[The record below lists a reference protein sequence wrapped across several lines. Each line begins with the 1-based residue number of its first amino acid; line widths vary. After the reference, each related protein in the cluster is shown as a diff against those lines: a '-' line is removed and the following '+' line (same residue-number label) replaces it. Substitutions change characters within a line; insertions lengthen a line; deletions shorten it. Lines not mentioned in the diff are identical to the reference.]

1 LNKWHYE
8 HYYKTQNFIGG
19 DMSGPFKGVRVLEL
33 TSTVSGPF
41 AGMMLADQGAE
52 VIKIEPPGIGDLA
65 RFMGTIKEGMGAMF
79 STLNRNK
86 KCICLDFKNEE
97 DLSVLL
103 ELVSTADVLIE
114 NYRPG
119 IVKKL
124 GIDYQTLK
132 KIKPDLIYCSI
143 SGYGQSGPYKEKKV
157 YDPLIQGTV
166 GIPHAQNGEFPE
178 LIRTIIYDKV
188 TGLTSAQAISAALYQ
203 KANGEGGQYL
213 PISMMESALYY
224 NWPDLMMNHTFEEG
238 GINLGEL
245 ADLFEVYETKD
256 GGVVLIIIAN
266 DEVFTKFCEVFSL
279 SLHLDEKYNN
289 LVSRIINK
297 EELTEEINKI
307 TRKLS
312 SKELEDKMDNAEIS
326 ASLCNDLNKVHLD
339 PQVIEQGSIVEI
351 DHPELGKMRMPKPPA
366 NLKGQKEF
374 PRTLAPILGFDNR
387 QILEELKVENDIIVR
402 MEEREDQNRMLIKAM
417 MDAQNQSQNG

>member
-1 LNKWHYE
+1 
-8 HYYKTQNFIGG
+8 
-19 DMSGPFKGVRVLEL
+19 MSGPYKGVRVLEL

-41 AGMMLADQGAE
+41 AGMMLADQGAD

-65 RFMGTIKEGMGAMF
+65 RFMGTIKDGMGAMF

-97 DLSVLL
+97 DLEVLKK
-103 ELVSTADVLIE
+103 LVSTADVLIE

-124 GIDYQTLK
+124 GIDYESLS
-132 KIKPDLIYCSI
+132 KINPDLIYCSI

-166 GIPHAQNGEFPE
+166 GIPLAQNNQSPE

-203 KANGEGGQYL
+203 KAIGEGGQYL

-224 NWPDLMMNHTFEEG
+224 NWPDLMMNYTFDEG
-238 GINLGEL
+238 GVNIGEL
-245 ADLFEVYETKD
+245 ADLFEVYETND

-266 DEVFTKFCEVFSL
+266 DEVFTKFCIVFDL

-297 EELTEEINKI
+297 EELTIEINKV
-307 TRKLS
+307 TRSLS
-312 SKELEDKMDNAEIS
+312 SKELEDKMDREGIS
-326 ASLCNDLNKVHLD
+326 ASICNELNEVYKD
-339 PQVIEQGSIVEI
+339 PQVVEQGSITEI
-351 DHPELGKMRMPKPPA
+351 DHPELGIMRMPKPPA
-366 NLKGQKEF
+366 NLKGQSSF
-374 PRTLAPILGFDNR
+374 PRSLAPILGYNNR
-387 QILEELKVENDIIVR
+387 EVLSSINIDDDTIQR
-402 MEEREDQNRMLIKAM
+402 MEDREKQNREMLASLM
-417 MDAQNQSQNG
+417 QANEE

>member
-1 LNKWHYE
+1 
-8 HYYKTQNFIGG
+8 
-19 DMSGPFKGVRVLEL
+19 MSGPFKDVRVLEL

-65 RFMGTIKEGMGAMF
+65 RFMGTIKDGMGAMF

-86 KCICLDFKNEE
+86 KCICLDFKNED
-97 DLSVLL
+97 DLQVLMN
-103 ELVSTADVLIE
+103 LVATADVLIE

-124 GIDYQTLK
+124 GIDYDSLK
-132 KIKPDLIYCSI
+132 EIKPDLIYCSI
-143 SGYGQSGPYKEKKV
+143 SGYGQSGPYVEKKV

-166 GIPHAQNGEFPE
+166 GIPNAQSSVFPE

-224 NWPDLMMNHTFEEG
+224 NWPDLMMNYTFEEG
-238 GINLGEL
+238 GLNIGEL
-245 ADLFEVYETKD
+245 ADLFEVYKTLD

-266 DEVFTKFCEVFSL
+266 DEIFTKFCTTFDVN
-279 SLHLDEKYNN
+279 LHLEEKYSN
-289 LVSRIINK
+289 LVSRIVHR
-297 EELTEEINKI
+297 EELTKEINKI
-307 TRKLS
+307 TSKLK
-312 SKELEDKMDNAEIS
+312 SKELEKIMDEEGIS
-326 ASLCNDLNKVHLD
+326 ASICNDLSEVHLD
-339 PQVIEQGSIVEI
+339 PQVVEQNSIVEI
-351 DHPELGKMRMPKPPA
+351 DHPELGIMRMPKPPA
-366 NLKGQKEF
+366 NLKGQGIF
-374 PRTLAPILGFDNR
+374 PRSLAPILGSDNKEVLSS
-387 QILEELKVENDIIVR
+387 INVDDDTIKR
-402 MEEREDQNRMLIKAM
+402 MEDREKQNRELLASLMEAAE
-417 MDAQNQSQNG
+417 AQK

>member
-1 LNKWHYE
+1 
-8 HYYKTQNFIGG
+8 
-19 DMSGPFKGVRVLEL
+19 MSGPFKGVRVLEL

-65 RFMGTIKEGMGAMF
+65 RFMGTIKDGMGAMF

-97 DLSVLL
+97 DLSVLMQ
-103 ELVSTADVLIE
+103 LVSTADVLIE

-124 GIDYQTLK
+124 GIDYETLK

-166 GIPHAQNGEFPE
+166 GIPHAQNSEFPE

-213 PISMMESALYY
+213 PVSMMESALYY
-224 NWPDLMMNHTFEEG
+224 NWPDLMMNHTFDEG

-279 SLHLDEKYNN
+279 SLHKDEKYNN
-289 LVSRIINK
+289 LVSRIVNK
-297 EELTEEINKI
+297 EELTKEINKI
-307 TRKLS
+307 TRNLS
-312 SKELEDKMDNAEIS
+312 SKELEDKMDNEGIS
-326 ASLCNDLNKVHLD
+326 ASICNNLNEVHLD

-387 QILEELKVENDIIVR
+387 QILEELKIDNDIIER
-402 MEEREDQNRMLIKAM
+402 MEERENQNRMLIKAM

>member
-1 LNKWHYE
+1 
-8 HYYKTQNFIGG
+8 
-19 DMSGPFKGVRVLEL
+19 MSGPYKGVRVLEL

-41 AGMMLADQGAE
+41 AGMMLADQGAD

-65 RFMGTIKEGMGAMF
+65 RFMGTIKDGMGAMF

-97 DLSVLL
+97 DLEVLKK
-103 ELVSTADVLIE
+103 LVSTADVLIE

-124 GIDYQTLK
+124 GIDYESLS
-132 KIKPDLIYCSI
+132 KINPDLIYCSI

-166 GIPHAQNGEFPE
+166 GIPLAQNNQSPE

-203 KANGEGGQYL
+203 KAIGEGGQYL

-224 NWPDLMMNHTFEEG
+224 NWPDLMMNYTFDEG
-238 GINLGEL
+238 GVNIGEL
-245 ADLFEVYETKD
+245 ADLFEVYETND

-266 DEVFTKFCEVFSL
+266 DEVFTKFCTIFDL

-297 EELTEEINKI
+297 EELTVEINKV
-307 TRKLS
+307 TRSLS
-312 SKELEDKMDNAEIS
+312 SKELEDKMDLEGIS
-326 ASLCNDLNKVHLD
+326 ASICNELNEVYKD
-339 PQVIEQGSIVEI
+339 PQVVEQGSITEI
-351 DHPELGKMRMPKPPA
+351 DHPELGIMRMPKPPA
-366 NLKGQKEF
+366 NLKGQSSF
-374 PRTLAPILGFDNR
+374 PRSLAPILGYDNR
-387 QILEELKVENDIIVR
+387 EVLSSINIDDDTIQR
-402 MEEREDQNRMLIKAM
+402 MEDREKQNREMLASLM
-417 MDAQNQSQNG
+417 QANEE

>member
-1 LNKWHYE
+1 
-8 HYYKTQNFIGG
+8 
-19 DMSGPFKGVRVLEL
+19 MSGPYKGVRVLEL

-41 AGMMLADQGAE
+41 AGMMLADQGAD

-65 RFMGTIKEGMGAMF
+65 RFMGTIKDGMGAMF

-97 DLSVLL
+97 DLEVLKK
-103 ELVSTADVLIE
+103 LVSTADVLIE

-124 GIDYQTLK
+124 GIDYESLS
-132 KIKPDLIYCSI
+132 KINPDLIYCSI

-166 GIPHAQNGEFPE
+166 GIPLAQNNQSPE

-203 KANGEGGQYL
+203 KAIGEGGQYL

-224 NWPDLMMNHTFEEG
+224 NWPDLMMNYTFDEG
-238 GINLGEL
+238 GVNIGEL
-245 ADLFEVYETKD
+245 ADLFEVYETND

-266 DEVFTKFCEVFSL
+266 DEVFTKFCTVFDL

-297 EELTEEINKI
+297 EELTIEINKV
-307 TRKLS
+307 TRSLS
-312 SKELEDKMDNAEIS
+312 SKELEDKMDREGIS
-326 ASLCNDLNKVHLD
+326 ASICNELNEVYQD
-339 PQVIEQGSIVEI
+339 PQVVEQGSITEI
-351 DHPELGKMRMPKPPA
+351 DHPELGIMRMPKPPA
-366 NLKGQKEF
+366 NLKGQGSF
-374 PRTLAPILGFDNR
+374 PRSLAPILGHDNR
-387 QILEELKVENDIIVR
+387 EVLSSINIDDDTIQR
-402 MEEREDQNRMLIKAM
+402 MEDREKQNREMLASLM
-417 MDAQNQSQNG
+417 QANEE

>member
-1 LNKWHYE
+1 
-8 HYYKTQNFIGG
+8 
-19 DMSGPFKGVRVLEL
+19 MSGPYKGVRVLEL

-41 AGMMLADQGAE
+41 AGMMLADQGAD

-65 RFMGTIKEGMGAMF
+65 RFMGTIKDGMGAMF

-97 DLSVLL
+97 DLEVLKK
-103 ELVSTADVLIE
+103 LVSTADVLIE

-124 GIDYQTLK
+124 GIDYESLS
-132 KIKPDLIYCSI
+132 KINPDLIYCSI

-166 GIPHAQNGEFPE
+166 GIPLAQNNQSPE

-203 KANGEGGQYL
+203 KAIGEGGQYL

-224 NWPDLMMNHTFEEG
+224 NWPDLMMNYTFDEG
-238 GINLGEL
+238 GVNIGEL
-245 ADLFEVYETKD
+245 ADLFEVYETND

-266 DEVFTKFCEVFSL
+266 DEVFTKFCTVFDL

-297 EELTEEINKI
+297 EELTIEINKV
-307 TRKLS
+307 TRLLS
-312 SKELEDKMDNAEIS
+312 SKDLEDKMDREGIS
-326 ASLCNDLNKVHLD
+326 ASICNELNEVYKD
-339 PQVIEQGSIVEI
+339 PQVVEQGSIAEI
-351 DHPELGKMRMPKPPA
+351 NHPELGIMRMPKPPA
-366 NLKGQKEF
+366 NLKGQGSF
-374 PRTLAPILGFDNR
+374 PRSLAPILGYDNR
-387 QILEELKVENDIIVR
+387 EVLSSINIDDDTIQR
-402 MEEREDQNRMLIKAM
+402 MEDREKQNREMLASLM
-417 MDAQNQSQNG
+417 QANEE

>member
-1 LNKWHYE
+1 
-8 HYYKTQNFIGG
+8 
-19 DMSGPFKGVRVLEL
+19 MSGPFKGVRVLEL

-65 RFMGTIKEGMGAMF
+65 RFMGTIKDGMGAMF

-97 DLSVLL
+97 DLSVLMQ
-103 ELVSTADVLIE
+103 LVSTADVLIE

-124 GIDYQTLK
+124 GIDYETLK

-166 GIPHAQNGEFPE
+166 GIPHAQNSEFPE

-213 PISMMESALYY
+213 PVSMMESALYY

-279 SLHLDEKYNN
+279 SLHQDEKYNN
-289 LVSRIINK
+289 LVSRIVNK
-297 EELTEEINKI
+297 EELTKEINKI
-307 TRKLS
+307 TRNLS
-312 SKELEDKMDNAEIS
+312 SKELEDKMDNEGIS
-326 ASLCNDLNKVHLD
+326 ASICNDLNEVHLD

-387 QILEELKVENDIIVR
+387 QILEELKIENDIIDR
-402 MEEREDQNRMLIKAM
+402 MEERENQNRMLIKAM

>member
-1 LNKWHYE
+1 
-8 HYYKTQNFIGG
+8 
-19 DMSGPFKGVRVLEL
+19 MSGPYKGVRVLEL

-41 AGMMLADQGAE
+41 AGMMLADQGAD

-65 RFMGTIKEGMGAMF
+65 RFMGTIKDGMGAMF

-97 DLSVLL
+97 DLEVLKK
-103 ELVSTADVLIE
+103 LVSTADVLIE

-124 GIDYQTLK
+124 GIDYESLS
-132 KIKPDLIYCSI
+132 KINPDLIYCSI

-166 GIPHAQNGEFPE
+166 GIPLAQNNQSPE

-203 KANGEGGQYL
+203 KAIGEGGQYL

-224 NWPDLMMNHTFEEG
+224 NWPDLMMNYTFDEG
-238 GINLGEL
+238 GVNIGEL
-245 ADLFEVYETKD
+245 ADLFEVYETND

-266 DEVFTKFCEVFSL
+266 DEVFTKFCIVFDL

-297 EELTEEINKI
+297 EELTIEINKV
-307 TRKLS
+307 TRSLS
-312 SKELEDKMDNAEIS
+312 SKELEDKMDREGIS
-326 ASLCNDLNKVHLD
+326 ASICNELNEVYKD
-339 PQVIEQGSIVEI
+339 PQVVEQGSISEI
-351 DHPELGKMRMPKPPA
+351 DHPELGIMRMPKPPA
-366 NLKGQKEF
+366 NLKGQSSF
-374 PRTLAPILGFDNR
+374 PRSLAPILGYNNR
-387 QILEELKVENDIIVR
+387 EVLSSINIDDDTIQR
-402 MEEREDQNRMLIKAM
+402 MEDREKQNREMLASLM
-417 MDAQNQSQNG
+417 QANEE

>member
-1 LNKWHYE
+1 
-8 HYYKTQNFIGG
+8 
-19 DMSGPFKGVRVLEL
+19 MSGPFKGVRVLEL

-103 ELVSTADVLIE
+103 ELVSTADILIE

-124 GIDYQTLK
+124 GIDYETLK

-307 TRKLS
+307 TRNLS
-312 SKELEDKMDNAEIS
+312 SKELEDKMDNEGIS
-326 ASLCNDLNKVHLD
+326 ASLCNDLNKVYLD

-387 QILEELKVENDIIVR
+387 QILEELKIDNGIIER

-417 MDAQNQSQNG
+417 MDAQNQSQDD

>member
-1 LNKWHYE
+1 
-8 HYYKTQNFIGG
+8 
-19 DMSGPFKGVRVLEL
+19 MSGPYEGIRVLEL

-52 VIKIEPPGIGDLA
+52 VIKVEPPGIGDLA
-65 RFMGTIKEGMGAMF
+65 RFMGTTKDGMGAMF

-97 DLSVLL
+97 DLSVLK
-103 ELVSTADVLIE
+103 ELVSTTDVLIE

-124 GIDYQTLK
+124 GIDYESLSQ
-132 KIKPDLIYCSI
+132 INPDLIYCSI

-166 GIPHAQNGEFPE
+166 GIPHAQNIKSPE

-203 KANGEGGQYL
+203 KAKGEGGQYL

-224 NWPDLMMNHTFEEG
+224 NWPDLMMNHTFDEG

-266 DEVFTKFCEVFSL
+266 DEVFTKFCTVFDL

-297 EELTEEINKI
+297 EELTIEVNKV
-307 TRKLS
+307 TSKLS
-312 SKELEDKMDNAEIS
+312 SKELEDKMDLEGIS
-326 ASLCNDLNKVHLD
+326 ASICNELNEVYKD

-351 DHPELGKMRMPKPPA
+351 DHPELGIMRMPKPPA
-366 NLKGQKEF
+366 NLKGQSSF
-374 PRTLAPILGFDNR
+374 PRTLAPILGYDNR
-387 QILEELKVENDIIVR
+387 EVLSSINIDDDTIQR
-402 MEEREDQNRMLIKAM
+402 MEDREKQNREMLASLM
-417 MDAQNQSQNG
+417 QATEES

>member
-1 LNKWHYE
+1 
-8 HYYKTQNFIGG
+8 
-19 DMSGPFKGVRVLEL
+19 MSGPYKGVRVLEL

-41 AGMMLADQGAE
+41 AGMMLADQGAD

-65 RFMGTIKEGMGAMF
+65 RFMGTIKDGMGAMF

-97 DLSVLL
+97 DLEVLKK
-103 ELVSTADVLIE
+103 LVSTADVLIE

-124 GIDYQTLK
+124 GIDYESLS
-132 KIKPDLIYCSI
+132 KINPDLIYCSI

-166 GIPHAQNGEFPE
+166 GIPLAQNNQSPE

-203 KANGEGGQYL
+203 KAIGEGGQYL

-224 NWPDLMMNHTFEEG
+224 NWPDLMMNYTFDEG
-238 GINLGEL
+238 GVNIGEL
-245 ADLFEVYETKD
+245 ADLFEVYETND
-256 GGVVLIIIAN
+256 GGVVLIIIAS
-266 DEVFTKFCEVFSL
+266 DEVFTKFCTVFDL

-297 EELTEEINKI
+297 EELTIEINKV
-307 TRKLS
+307 TRLLS
-312 SKELEDKMDNAEIS
+312 SKELEDKMDREGIS
-326 ASLCNDLNKVHLD
+326 ASICNELNEVYKD
-339 PQVIEQGSIVEI
+339 PQVVEQGSITEI
-351 DHPELGKMRMPKPPA
+351 NHPELGIMRMPKPPA
-366 NLKGQKEF
+366 NLKGQSSF
-374 PRTLAPILGFDNR
+374 PRSLAPILGYDNR
-387 QILEELKVENDIIVR
+387 EVLSSINIDDDTIQR
-402 MEEREDQNRMLIKAM
+402 MEDREKQNREMLASLM
-417 MDAQNQSQNG
+417 QANEE

>member
-1 LNKWHYE
+1 
-8 HYYKTQNFIGG
+8 
-19 DMSGPFKGVRVLEL
+19 MSGPYEGIRVLEL

-52 VIKIEPPGIGDLA
+52 VIKVEPPGIGDLA
-65 RFMGTIKEGMGAMF
+65 RFMGTTKDGMGAMF

-97 DLSVLL
+97 DLSVLK
-103 ELVSTADVLIE
+103 ELVSTTDVLIE

-124 GIDYQTLK
+124 GIDYESLSQ
-132 KIKPDLIYCSI
+132 INPDLIYCSI

-166 GIPHAQNGEFPE
+166 GIPHAQNIKSPE

-203 KANGEGGQYL
+203 KAKGEGGQYL

-224 NWPDLMMNHTFEEG
+224 NWPDLMMNHTFDEG
-238 GINLGEL
+238 GINMGEL

-266 DEVFTKFCEVFSL
+266 DEVFSKFCNVFDL

-297 EELTEEINKI
+297 EELTAEINKV
-307 TRKLS
+307 TSLLS
-312 SKELEDKMDNAEIS
+312 CKELENKMDLEGIS
-326 ASLCNDLNKVHLD
+326 ASICNELNEVYKD

-351 DHPELGKMRMPKPPA
+351 NHPELGVMRMPKPPA
-366 NLKGQKEF
+366 NLKGQGSF
-374 PRTLAPILGFDNR
+374 PRSLAPILGHDNR
-387 QILEELKVENDIIVR
+387 EVLTSINIDDDTIQR
-402 MEEREDQNRMLIKAM
+402 MEDREKQNREMLASLM
-417 MDAQNQSQNG
+417 QATEE

>member
-1 LNKWHYE
+1 
-8 HYYKTQNFIGG
+8 
-19 DMSGPFKGVRVLEL
+19 MSGPFKGIRVLEL

-41 AGMMLADQGAE
+41 AGMMLADQGAD

-65 RFMGTIKEGMGAMF
+65 RFMGTVKDGMGAMF

-86 KCICLDFKNEE
+86 KCICLDFKNTE
-97 DLSVLL
+97 DFQVLMS
-103 ELVSTADVLIE
+103 LVATADVLIE

-124 GIDYQTLK
+124 GIDYDSMK

-166 GIPHAQNGEFPE
+166 GIPHAQNSKFPE

-224 NWPDLMMNHTFEEG
+224 NWPDLMMNYTFEEG
-238 GINLGEL
+238 GINIGEL
-245 ADLFEVYETKD
+245 ADLFEVYETID

-266 DEVFTKFCEVFSL
+266 DEIFTKFCATFDVN
-279 SLHLDEKYNN
+279 LHLEEKYSN
-289 LVSRIINK
+289 LVSRIVHR
-297 EELTEEINKI
+297 EELTKEINKI
-307 TRKLS
+307 TSKLE
-312 SKELEDKMDNAEIS
+312 SKELEKIMDEEGIS
-326 ASLCNDLNKVHLD
+326 SSICNTLDTVHLD
-339 PQVIEQGSIVEI
+339 PQVVDQKSIIEIN
-351 DHPELGKMRMPKPPA
+351 HPELGKMRMPKPPA
-366 NLKGQKEF
+366 NFKGQKEF
-374 PRTLAPILGFDNR
+374 PRSLAPILGFDNR
-387 QILEELKVENDIIVR
+387 EILEELKIDNAIIER
-402 MEEREDQNRMLIKAM
+402 MEERENQNRILIQTM
-417 MDAQNQSQNG
+417 MEAQNSSRDD

>member
-1 LNKWHYE
+1 
-8 HYYKTQNFIGG
+8 
-19 DMSGPFKGVRVLEL
+19 MSGPYKGVRVLEL

-41 AGMMLADQGAE
+41 AGMMLADQGAD

-65 RFMGTIKEGMGAMF
+65 RFMGTIKDGMGAMF

-97 DLSVLL
+97 DLEVLKK
-103 ELVSTADVLIE
+103 LVSTADVLIE

-124 GIDYQTLK
+124 GIDYESLS
-132 KIKPDLIYCSI
+132 KINPDLIYCSI

-166 GIPHAQNGEFPE
+166 GIPLAQNNQSPE

-203 KANGEGGQYL
+203 KAIGEGGQYL

-224 NWPDLMMNHTFEEG
+224 NWPDLMMNYTFDEG
-238 GINLGEL
+238 GVNIGEL
-245 ADLFEVYETKD
+245 ADLFEVYETND

-266 DEVFTKFCEVFSL
+266 DEVFTKFCTVFDL

-297 EELTEEINKI
+297 EELTVEINKV
-307 TRKLS
+307 TRSLS
-312 SKELEDKMDNAEIS
+312 SKELEDKMDREGIS
-326 ASLCNDLNKVHLD
+326 ASICNELNEVYKD
-339 PQVIEQGSIVEI
+339 PQVVEQGSITEI
-351 DHPELGKMRMPKPPA
+351 DHPELGIMRMPKPPA
-366 NLKGQKEF
+366 NLKGQGSF
-374 PRTLAPILGFDNR
+374 PRSLAPILGYDNR
-387 QILEELKVENDIIVR
+387 EVLSSINIDDDTIQR
-402 MEEREDQNRMLIKAM
+402 MEDREKQNREMLASLM
-417 MDAQNQSQNG
+417 QANEE

>member
-1 LNKWHYE
+1 
-8 HYYKTQNFIGG
+8 
-19 DMSGPFKGVRVLEL
+19 MSGPYEGIRVLEL

-52 VIKIEPPGIGDLA
+52 VIKVEPPGIGDLA
-65 RFMGTIKEGMGAMF
+65 RFMGTIKDGMGAMF

-97 DLSVLL
+97 DLDALKK
-103 ELVSTADVLIE
+103 LVSTADVLIE

-124 GIDYQTLK
+124 GIDYESLSQ
-132 KIKPDLIYCSI
+132 INPDLIYCSI

-166 GIPHAQNGEFPE
+166 GIPLAQNNKSPE

-203 KANGEGGQYL
+203 KAKGQGGQYL

-224 NWPDLMMNHTFEEG
+224 NWPDLMMNYTFDEG

-245 ADLFEVYETKD
+245 ADLFEVYETND

-266 DEVFTKFCEVFSL
+266 DEVFTKFCTVFDL

-297 EELTEEINKI
+297 EELTIEVNKV
-307 TRKLS
+307 TSKLS
-312 SKELEDKMDNAEIS
+312 SKELEDKMDLEGIS
-326 ASLCNDLNKVHLD
+326 ASICNELNEVYKD

-351 DHPELGKMRMPKPPA
+351 DHPELGIMRMPKPPA
-366 NLKGQKEF
+366 NLKGQASF
-374 PRTLAPILGFDNR
+374 PRTLAPILGYDNR
-387 QILEELKVENDIIVR
+387 EVLSSINIDDDTIQR
-402 MEEREDQNRMLIKAM
+402 MEDREKQNREMLASLM
-417 MDAQNQSQNG
+417 QATEES

>member
-1 LNKWHYE
+1 
-8 HYYKTQNFIGG
+8 
-19 DMSGPFKGVRVLEL
+19 MSGPYKGVRVLEL

-41 AGMMLADQGAE
+41 AGMMLADQGAD

-65 RFMGTIKEGMGAMF
+65 RFMGTIKDGMGAMF

-97 DLSVLL
+97 DLEVLKK
-103 ELVSTADVLIE
+103 LVSTADVLIE

-124 GIDYQTLK
+124 GIDYESLS
-132 KIKPDLIYCSI
+132 KINPDLIYCSI

-166 GIPHAQNGEFPE
+166 GIPLAQNNQSPE

-203 KANGEGGQYL
+203 KAIGEGGQYL

-224 NWPDLMMNHTFEEG
+224 NWPDLMMNYTFDEG
-238 GINLGEL
+238 GVNIGEL
-245 ADLFEVYETKD
+245 ADLFEVYETND

-266 DEVFTKFCEVFSL
+266 DEVFTKFCTVFDL

-297 EELTEEINKI
+297 EELTIEINKV
-307 TRKLS
+307 TRLLS
-312 SKELEDKMDNAEIS
+312 SKQLEDKMDHEGIS
-326 ASLCNDLNKVHLD
+326 ASICNELNEVYKD
-339 PQVIEQGSIVEI
+339 PQVVEQGSIAEI
-351 DHPELGKMRMPKPPA
+351 NHPELGIMRMPKPPA
-366 NLKGQKEF
+366 NLKGQSSF
-374 PRTLAPILGFDNR
+374 PRSLAPILGYDNR
-387 QILEELKVENDIIVR
+387 EVLSSINIDDDTIQR
-402 MEEREDQNRMLIKAM
+402 MEDREKQNREMLASLM
-417 MDAQNQSQNG
+417 QANEE

>member
-1 LNKWHYE
+1 
-8 HYYKTQNFIGG
+8 
-19 DMSGPFKGVRVLEL
+19 MSGPYKGVRVLEL

-41 AGMMLADQGAE
+41 AGMMLADQGAD

-65 RFMGTIKEGMGAMF
+65 RFMGTIKDGMGAMF

-97 DLSVLL
+97 DLEVLKK
-103 ELVSTADVLIE
+103 LVSTADVLIE

-124 GIDYQTLK
+124 GIDYESLS
-132 KIKPDLIYCSI
+132 KINPDLIYCSI

-166 GIPHAQNGEFPE
+166 GIPLAQNNQSPE

-203 KANGEGGQYL
+203 KAIGEGGQYL

-224 NWPDLMMNHTFEEG
+224 NWPDLMMNYTFDEG
-238 GINLGEL
+238 GVNIGEL
-245 ADLFEVYETKD
+245 ADLFEVYETND

-266 DEVFTKFCEVFSL
+266 DEVFTKFCIVFDL

-297 EELTEEINKI
+297 EELTIEINKV
-307 TRKLS
+307 TRSLS
-312 SKELEDKMDNAEIS
+312 SKELEDKMDREGIS
-326 ASLCNDLNKVHLD
+326 ASICNELNEVYQD
-339 PQVIEQGSIVEI
+339 PQVVEQGSITEI
-351 DHPELGKMRMPKPPA
+351 DHPELGIMRMPKPPA
-366 NLKGQKEF
+366 NLKGQDSF
-374 PRTLAPILGFDNR
+374 PRSLAPILGYDNR
-387 QILEELKVENDIIVR
+387 EVLSSINIDDDTIQR
-402 MEEREDQNRMLIKAM
+402 MEDREKQNREMLASLM
-417 MDAQNQSQNG
+417 QANEE

>member
-1 LNKWHYE
+1 
-8 HYYKTQNFIGG
+8 
-19 DMSGPFKGVRVLEL
+19 MSGPFKDVRVLEL

-65 RFMGTIKEGMGAMF
+65 RFMGTIKDGMGAMF

-86 KCICLDFKNEE
+86 KCICLDFKNED
-97 DLSVLL
+97 DLQVLMN
-103 ELVSTADVLIE
+103 LVATADVLIE

-124 GIDYQTLK
+124 GIDYDSLK
-132 KIKPDLIYCSI
+132 EIKPDLIYCSI
-143 SGYGQSGPYKEKKV
+143 SGYGQSGPYVEKKV

-166 GIPHAQNGEFPE
+166 GIPNAQSSVFPE

-224 NWPDLMMNHTFEEG
+224 NWPDLMMNYTFEEG
-238 GINLGEL
+238 GLNIGEL
-245 ADLFEVYETKD
+245 ADLFEVYKTLD

-266 DEVFTKFCEVFSL
+266 DEIFTKFCTTFDVN
-279 SLHLDEKYNN
+279 LHLEEKYSN
-289 LVSRIINK
+289 LVSRIVHR
-297 EELTEEINKI
+297 EELTKEINKI
-307 TRKLS
+307 TSKLK
-312 SKELEDKMDNAEIS
+312 SKELEKIMDEEGIS
-326 ASLCNDLNKVHLD
+326 ASICNDLSEVHLD
-339 PQVIEQGSIVEI
+339 PQVVEQNSIVEI
-351 DHPELGKMRMPKPPA
+351 DHPELGIMRMPKPPA
-366 NLKGQKEF
+366 NLKGQGIF
-374 PRTLAPILGFDNR
+374 PRSLAPILGSDNR
-387 QILEELKVENDIIVR
+387 EVLSSINVDDDTIKR
-402 MEEREDQNRMLIKAM
+402 MEDREKQNRELLASLMEAAE
-417 MDAQNQSQNG
+417 AQK

>member
-1 LNKWHYE
+1 
-8 HYYKTQNFIGG
+8 
-19 DMSGPFKGVRVLEL
+19 VRVLEL

-41 AGMMLADQGAE
+41 AGMMLADQGAD

-65 RFMGTIKEGMGAMF
+65 RFMGTIKDGMGAMF

-97 DLSVLL
+97 DLEVLKK
-103 ELVSTADVLIE
+103 LVSTADVLIE

-124 GIDYQTLK
+124 GIDYESLS
-132 KIKPDLIYCSI
+132 KINPDLIYCSI

-166 GIPHAQNGEFPE
+166 GIPLAQNNQSPE

-203 KANGEGGQYL
+203 KAIGEGGQYL

-224 NWPDLMMNHTFEEG
+224 NWPDLMMNYTFDEG
-238 GINLGEL
+238 GVNIGEL
-245 ADLFEVYETKD
+245 ADLFEVYETND

-266 DEVFTKFCEVFSL
+266 DEVFTKFCTVFDL

-297 EELTEEINKI
+297 EELTIEINKV
-307 TRKLS
+307 TRSLS
-312 SKELEDKMDNAEIS
+312 SKELEDKMDREGIS
-326 ASLCNDLNKVHLD
+326 ASICNELNEVYKD
-339 PQVIEQGSIVEI
+339 PQVVEQGSITEI
-351 DHPELGKMRMPKPPA
+351 DHPELGIMRMPKPPA
-366 NLKGQKEF
+366 NLKGQSSF
-374 PRTLAPILGFDNR
+374 PRSLAPILGYDNR
-387 QILEELKVENDIIVR
+387 EVLSSINIDDDTIQR
-402 MEEREDQNRMLIKAM
+402 MEDREKQNREMLASLM
-417 MDAQNQSQNG
+417 QANEE

>member
-1 LNKWHYE
+1 
-8 HYYKTQNFIGG
+8 
-19 DMSGPFKGVRVLEL
+19 MSGPYKGVRVLEL

-41 AGMMLADQGAE
+41 AGMMLADQGAD

-65 RFMGTIKEGMGAMF
+65 RFMGTIKDGMGAMF

-97 DLSVLL
+97 DLEVLKK
-103 ELVSTADVLIE
+103 LVSTADVLIE

-124 GIDYQTLK
+124 GIDYESLS
-132 KIKPDLIYCSI
+132 KINPDLIYCSI

-166 GIPHAQNGEFPE
+166 GIPLAQNNQSPE

-203 KANGEGGQYL
+203 KAIGEGGQYL

-224 NWPDLMMNHTFEEG
+224 NWPDLMMNYTFDEG
-238 GINLGEL
+238 GVNIGEL
-245 ADLFEVYETKD
+245 ADLFEVYETND

-266 DEVFTKFCEVFSL
+266 DEVFTKFCIVFDL

-297 EELTEEINKI
+297 EELTIEINKV
-307 TRKLS
+307 TRSLS
-312 SKELEDKMDNAEIS
+312 SKELEDKMDHEGIS
-326 ASLCNDLNKVHLD
+326 ASICNELNEVYKD
-339 PQVIEQGSIVEI
+339 PQVVEQGSISEI
-351 DHPELGKMRMPKPPA
+351 DHPELGIMRMPKPPA
-366 NLKGQKEF
+366 NLKGQSSF
-374 PRTLAPILGFDNR
+374 PRSLAPILGYDNR
-387 QILEELKVENDIIVR
+387 EVLSSINIDDDTIQR
-402 MEEREDQNRMLIKAM
+402 MEDREKQNREMLASLM
-417 MDAQNQSQNG
+417 QANEE

>member
-1 LNKWHYE
+1 
-8 HYYKTQNFIGG
+8 
-19 DMSGPFKGVRVLEL
+19 MSGPYKGVRVLEL

-41 AGMMLADQGAE
+41 AGMMLADQGAD

-65 RFMGTIKEGMGAMF
+65 RFMGTIKDGMGAMF

-97 DLSVLL
+97 DLEVLKK
-103 ELVSTADVLIE
+103 LVSTADVLIE

-124 GIDYQTLK
+124 GIDYESLS
-132 KIKPDLIYCSI
+132 KINPDLIYCSI

-166 GIPHAQNGEFPE
+166 GIPLAQNNQSPE

-203 KANGEGGQYL
+203 KAIGEGGQYL

-224 NWPDLMMNHTFEEG
+224 NWPDLMMNYTFDEG
-238 GINLGEL
+238 GVNIGEL
-245 ADLFEVYETKD
+245 ADLFEVYETND

-266 DEVFTKFCEVFSL
+266 DEVFTKFCIVFDL

-297 EELTEEINKI
+297 EELTIEINKV
-307 TRKLS
+307 TRSLS
-312 SKELEDKMDNAEIS
+312 SKELEDKMDCEGIS
-326 ASLCNDLNKVHLD
+326 ASICNELNEVYKD
-339 PQVIEQGSIVEI
+339 PQVVAQGSITEI
-351 DHPELGKMRMPKPPA
+351 DHPELGIMRMPKPPA
-366 NLKGQKEF
+366 NLKGQSSF
-374 PRTLAPILGFDNR
+374 PRSLAPILGYDNR
-387 QILEELKVENDIIVR
+387 EVLSSINIDDDTIQR
-402 MEEREDQNRMLIKAM
+402 MEDREKQNREMLASLM
-417 MDAQNQSQNG
+417 QANEE

>member
-1 LNKWHYE
+1 
-8 HYYKTQNFIGG
+8 
-19 DMSGPFKGVRVLEL
+19 MSGPFKDVRVLEL

-65 RFMGTIKEGMGAMF
+65 RFMGTIKDGMGAMF

-86 KCICLDFKNEE
+86 KCICLDFKNED
-97 DLSVLL
+97 DLQVLIN
-103 ELVSTADVLIE
+103 LVATADVLIE

-124 GIDYQTLK
+124 GIDYDSLIE
-132 KIKPDLIYCSI
+132 IKPDLIYCSI
-143 SGYGQSGPYKEKKV
+143 SGYGQSGPYVEKKV

-166 GIPHAQNGEFPE
+166 VIPNAQSGIFPE

-224 NWPDLMMNHTFEEG
+224 NWPDLMMNYTFEEG
-238 GINLGEL
+238 GLNIGEL
-245 ADLFEVYETKD
+245 ADLFEVYKTLD

-266 DEVFTKFCEVFSL
+266 DEIFTKFCTTFDVN
-279 SLHLDEKYNN
+279 LHLEEKYSN
-289 LVSRIINK
+289 LVSRIVHR
-297 EELTEEINKI
+297 EELTKEINKI
-307 TRKLS
+307 TSKLK
-312 SKELEDKMDNAEIS
+312 SKELEKIMDEEGIS
-326 ASLCNDLNKVHLD
+326 ASICNDLSEVHLD
-339 PQVIEQGSIVEI
+339 PQVVEQNSIVEI
-351 DHPELGKMRMPKPPA
+351 DHPELGIMRMPKPPA
-366 NLKGQKEF
+366 NLKGQGIF
-374 PRTLAPILGFDNR
+374 PRSLAPILGSDNR
-387 QILEELKVENDIIVR
+387 EVLSSINVDDDTIKR
-402 MEEREDQNRMLIKAM
+402 MEDRETQNRELLASLMEAAE
-417 MDAQNQSQNG
+417 AQK

>member
-1 LNKWHYE
+1 
-8 HYYKTQNFIGG
+8 
-19 DMSGPFKGVRVLEL
+19 MSGPYEGIRVLEL

-52 VIKIEPPGIGDLA
+52 VIKVEPPGIGDLA
-65 RFMGTIKEGMGAMF
+65 RFMGTIKDGMGAMF

-97 DLSVLL
+97 DLSVLK
-103 ELVSTADVLIE
+103 ELVSTTDVLIE

-124 GIDYQTLK
+124 GIDYESLSQ
-132 KIKPDLIYCSI
+132 INPDLIYCSI

-166 GIPHAQNGEFPE
+166 GIPHAQNIKSPE

-203 KANGEGGQYL
+203 KAKGEGGQYI

-224 NWPDLMMNHTFEEG
+224 NWPDLMMNHTFDQG

-256 GGVVLIIIAN
+256 GGVVLIIIAS
-266 DEVFTKFCEVFSL
+266 DEVFSKFCNVFDL

-297 EELTEEINKI
+297 EELTTEINKV
-307 TRKLS
+307 TKQLS
-312 SKELEDKMDNAEIS
+312 CKDLESKMDLEGIS
-326 ASLCNDLNKVHLD
+326 ASICNELHEVHKD
-339 PQVIEQGSIVEI
+339 PQIIEQGSIVEI
-351 DHPELGKMRMPKPPA
+351 NHPELGVMRMPKPPA
-366 NLKGQKEF
+366 NLKGQSSF
-374 PRTLAPILGFDNR
+374 PRSLAPILGHDNR
-387 QILEELKVENDIIVR
+387 EVLTSINIDTGIIQR
-402 MEEREDQNRMLIKAM
+402 MEDREKQNREMLASLM
-417 MDAQNQSQNG
+417 QATEE

>member
-1 LNKWHYE
+1 
-8 HYYKTQNFIGG
+8 
-19 DMSGPFKGVRVLEL
+19 MSGPFKGIRVLEL

-41 AGMMLADQGAE
+41 AGMMLADQGAD

-65 RFMGTIKEGMGAMF
+65 RFMGTVKDGMGAMF

-86 KCICLDFKNEE
+86 KCICLDFKNTE
-97 DLSVLL
+97 DLQVLMS
-103 ELVSTADVLIE
+103 LVATADVLIE

-124 GIDYQTLK
+124 GIDYDSMK

-166 GIPHAQNGEFPE
+166 GIPHAQNSKFPE

-224 NWPDLMMNHTFEEG
+224 NWPDLMMNYTFEEG
-238 GINLGEL
+238 GINIGEL
-245 ADLFEVYETKD
+245 ADLFEVYETID

-266 DEVFTKFCEVFSL
+266 DEIFTKFCTTFDVN
-279 SLHLDEKYNN
+279 LHLEEKYSNI
-289 LVSRIINK
+289 VSRIVHR
-297 EELTEEINKI
+297 EELTKEINKI
-307 TRKLS
+307 TSKLK
-312 SKELEDKMDNAEIS
+312 SKELEKIMDEEGIS
-326 ASLCNDLNKVHLD
+326 ASLCNTLDTVHLD
-339 PQVIEQGSIVEI
+339 PQVVDQKSIIEIN
-351 DHPELGKMRMPKPPA
+351 HPELGKMRMPKPPA
-366 NLKGQKEF
+366 NFKGQKEF
-374 PRTLAPILGFDNR
+374 PRSLAPILGFDNR
-387 QILEELKVENDIIVR
+387 EILEELKIDNAIIER
-402 MEEREDQNRMLIKAM
+402 MEERENQNRILIQTM
-417 MDAQNQSQNG
+417 MEAQNSSRDD

>member
-1 LNKWHYE
+1 
-8 HYYKTQNFIGG
+8 
-19 DMSGPFKGVRVLEL
+19 MSGPYKGVRVLEL

-41 AGMMLADQGAE
+41 AGMMLADQGAD

-65 RFMGTIKEGMGAMF
+65 RFMGTIKDGMGAMF

-97 DLSVLL
+97 DLEVLKK
-103 ELVSTADVLIE
+103 LVSTADVLIE

-124 GIDYQTLK
+124 GIDYESLS
-132 KIKPDLIYCSI
+132 KINPDLIYCSI

-166 GIPHAQNGEFPE
+166 GIPLAQNNQSPE

-203 KANGEGGQYL
+203 KAIGEGGQYL

-224 NWPDLMMNHTFEEG
+224 NWPDLMMNYTFDEG
-238 GINLGEL
+238 GVNIGEL
-245 ADLFEVYETKD
+245 ADLFEVYETND

-266 DEVFTKFCEVFSL
+266 DEVFTKFCTVFDL
-279 SLHLDEKYNN
+279 SLHLDDKYNN

-297 EELTEEINKI
+297 EELTIEINKV
-307 TRKLS
+307 TRFLS
-312 SKELEDKMDNAEIS
+312 SKELEDKMDREGIS
-326 ASLCNDLNKVHLD
+326 ASICNELNEVYKD
-339 PQVIEQGSIVEI
+339 PQVVEQGSITEI
-351 DHPELGKMRMPKPPA
+351 NHPELGIMRMPKPPA
-366 NLKGQKEF
+366 NLKGQSSF
-374 PRTLAPILGFDNR
+374 PRSLAQILGYDNR
-387 QILEELKVENDIIVR
+387 EVLSSINIDDDTIQR
-402 MEEREDQNRMLIKAM
+402 MEDREKQNREMLASLM
-417 MDAQNQSQNG
+417 QANEE

>member
-1 LNKWHYE
+1 
-8 HYYKTQNFIGG
+8 
-19 DMSGPFKGVRVLEL
+19 MSGPFKGVRVLEL

-65 RFMGTIKEGMGAMF
+65 RFMGTIKDGMGAMF

-97 DLSVLL
+97 DLSVLMQ
-103 ELVSTADVLIE
+103 LVSTADVLIE

-124 GIDYQTLK
+124 GIDYETLK

-166 GIPHAQNGEFPE
+166 GIPHAQNSEFPE

-213 PISMMESALYY
+213 PVSMMESALYY
-224 NWPDLMMNHTFEEG
+224 NWPDLMMNHTFDEG

-279 SLHLDEKYNN
+279 SLHQDEKYNN
-289 LVSRIINK
+289 LVSRIVNK
-297 EELTEEINKI
+297 EELTKEINKI
-307 TRKLS
+307 TRNLS
-312 SKELEDKMDNAEIS
+312 SKELEDKMDYEGIS
-326 ASLCNDLNKVHLD
+326 ASICNDLNEVHLD

-387 QILEELKVENDIIVR
+387 QILEELKIENDIIDR
-402 MEEREDQNRMLIKAM
+402 MEERENQNRMLIKAM
-417 MDAQNQSQNG
+417 MDAQNQPQNG

>member
-1 LNKWHYE
+1 
-8 HYYKTQNFIGG
+8 
-19 DMSGPFKGVRVLEL
+19 MSGPYKGVRVLEL

-41 AGMMLADQGAE
+41 AGMMLADQGAD

-65 RFMGTIKEGMGAMF
+65 RFMGTIKDGMGAMF

-97 DLSVLL
+97 DLEVLKK
-103 ELVSTADVLIE
+103 LVSTADVLIE

-124 GIDYQTLK
+124 GIDYESLS
-132 KIKPDLIYCSI
+132 KINPDLIYCSI
-143 SGYGQSGPYKEKKV
+143 SGYGQSGPYREKKV

-166 GIPHAQNGEFPE
+166 GIPLAQNNQSPE

-203 KANGEGGQYL
+203 KAIGEGGQYL

-224 NWPDLMMNHTFEEG
+224 NWPDLMMNYTFDEG
-238 GINLGEL
+238 GVNIGEL
-245 ADLFEVYETKD
+245 ADLFEVYETND

-266 DEVFTKFCEVFSL
+266 DEVFTKFCIVFDL

-297 EELTEEINKI
+297 EELTIEINKV
-307 TRKLS
+307 TRSLS
-312 SKELEDKMDNAEIS
+312 SKELEDKMDREGIS
-326 ASLCNDLNKVHLD
+326 ASICNELNEVYKD
-339 PQVIEQGSIVEI
+339 PQVVEQGSITEI
-351 DHPELGKMRMPKPPA
+351 DHPELGIMRMPKPPA
-366 NLKGQKEF
+366 NLKGQDSF
-374 PRTLAPILGFDNR
+374 PRSLAPILGYDNR
-387 QILEELKVENDIIVR
+387 EVLSSINIDDDTIQR
-402 MEEREDQNRMLIKAM
+402 MEDREKQNREMLASLM
-417 MDAQNQSQNG
+417 QANEE